1 MSGANVAQEMEGGTS
16 LYYNEAAVKVSL
28 QYGLRLL
35 PVKWPYAPA
44 IFCRAHPFLKSESI

>member
-1 MSGANVAQEMEGGTS
+1 MSEANVAQEMEGGTS

>member
-35 PVKWPYAPA
+35 PVKWPYARLYSAGLVPM
-44 IFCRAHPFLKSESI
+44 S